1 MRRASS
7 KSPSVRPPS
16 LCVVIVTVT
25 VFHEISRSGWW
36 FISSASGVSRFTNST
51 EPLKSPLSNCFTIAS
66 PDRSQPSRPARRS
79 SISSSLRRAILV
91 SVRIASLVPSAT
103 EMLFALGLGDS
114 VAAVTHECD
123 YPPGAEQLPHL
134 TRSVI
139 PEGLDAAEVD
149 RAVRDR
155 TSRGE
160 SLYELDEAA
169 LDELDVDL
177 IVTQQVCEVCAVSF
191 DDVRAVAERLP
202 SQPQVI
208 SLDPSTLGEVLADV
222 PRLAEAAGVPE
233 AGEQLAAE
241 AGERLEAVE
250 RAVEGARRPRVAALE
265 WLDPIYIGGHWVP
278 QMIELAGGEDLLG
291 LPGEKSR
298 TAEWRELEETAPEVV
313 VSMPCGY
320 YAEQAAA
327 ETMRWRRHLGLLG
340 ARVIAVDAAAYFSRP
355 GPRLVDGVELLG
367 HLLHPELVPAPPS
380 RRSIELDLGRPAAV
394 G

>member
-7 KSPSVRPPS
+7 KSPSVSPPS

-36 FISSASGVSRFTNST
+36 FISSASGVSRFTKST

-66 PDRSQPSRPARRS
+66 PERSQPSRPARRS

-103 EMLFALGLGDS
+103 ELLFALGLGDR

-139 PEGLDAAEVD
+139 PEGLEAAEIDAA
-149 RAVRDR
+149 VRER
-155 TSRGE
+155 TGRGE
-160 SLYELDEAA
+160 ALYELDEST
-169 LDELDVDL
+169 LEELDVDL
-177 IVTQQVCEVCAVSF
+177 IVTQAVCEVCAVSF

-202 SQPQVI
+202 TQPQVI

-222 PRLAEAAGVPE
+222 PRLAQAAGVEE
-233 AGEQLAAE
+233 AGEHLAEDA
-241 AGERLEAVE
+241 AARIAAVE
-250 RAVEGARRPRVAALE
+250 RAVDGAPRPRVAALE

-278 QMIELAGGEDLLG
+278 QMIELAGGEDVLG
-291 LPGEKSR
+291 LPGERSR
-298 TAEWRELEETAPEVV
+298 TVEWAEVAAAAPEVV
-313 VSMPCGY
+313 VAMPCGY

-327 ETMRWRRHLGLLG
+327 EAVRHRERLAALR
-340 ARVIAVDAAAYFSRP
+340 ARVVAVDAAAYFSRP
-355 GPRLVDGVELLG
+355 GPRLVDGIELLG
-367 HLLHPELVPAPPS
+367 HLLHPDLVAAPPT
-380 RRSIELDLGRPAAV
+380 RRSIEIDVGRAVPA